1 MHLDL
6 LVLKITDVLTEGALV
21 WAMLSLK
28 QISLHF
34 KIPQR
39 DDFVILFVCF
49 SQCHKGAD
57 IIRGVTLGCT
67 GLALWHR
74 NPQAF

>member
-34 KIPQR
+34 KIRQR
-39 DDFVILFVCF
+39 DDFMILFKNLCNSKNF
-49 SQCHKGAD
+49 S
-57 IIRGVTLGCT
+57 
-67 GLALWHR
+67 
-74 NPQAF
+74 